1 MFIPPQFR
9 PFVIGIYALLSWKFL
24 TLGAILLGSGLMAM
38 IDLRP
43 QTLALFM
50 MGAFF
55 SYVGV
60 MAFQRLRHVM
70 EQPTL

>member
-9 PFVIGIYALLSWKFL
+9 PFVIGIYVLISWKFL
-24 TLGAILLGSGLMAM
+24 TLGAILFGAALLAM

-43 QTLALFM
+43 QTPAFFI

-60 MAFQRLRHVM
+60 LAFQRLRHVL